1 MVSSTKSPGA
11 IWGAEAVSATAR
23 EARGPGWPE
32 SNERHSHPTVFLSYA
47 SADREAARVLRDA
60 LPTFGLEVWYDES
73 DLGGGEIWDQKIRKQ
88 IRECDYFMPL
98 ISAQT
103 EARHEG
109 YFRREWRLGGRE
121 DSRHGR

>member
-1 MVSSTKSPGA
+1 MNSTRA
-11 IWGAEAVSATAR
+11 
-23 EARGPGWPE
+23 
-32 SNERHSHPTVFLSYA
+32 PTIFLSYA
-47 SADREAARVLRDA
+47 SEDREAARVLKDA

-88 IRECDYFMPL
+88 IRECDYFMPV

-109 YFRREWRLGGRE
+109 YFRREWRLGGERSLDMGDDHTLLLPGALTE
-121 DSRHGR
+121 TA